1 MKQSTKSNTNKSLF
15 KNLTWDYF
23 KAFINKQLSDPKT
36 KHIYQKRKIDVEST
50 FVNLKANLGFQRLS
64 VRTQSKVECELG
76 IALMAVNIR
85 KLAKISARF
94 RSLIRKKPSNSKN

>member
-50 FVNLKANLGFQRLS
+50 FGNLKVNLGDARLRNGHGKLIGISCIIKEINL
-64 VRTQSKVECELG
+64 
-76 IALMAVNIR
+76 
-85 KLAKISARF
+85 
-94 RSLIRKKPSNSKN
+94 